1 MTPAGE
7 ARVIELLEAIL
18 VAVQRQHPAPPSNLM
33 DAAEVAAELGVN
45 VRTLRR
51 MRHEG
56 QAPEPI
62 KIGNALRW
70 RRADVDRFL
79 RARTA

>member
-1 MTPAGE
+1 MTPAVE
-7 ARVIELLEAIL
+7 ARVIELLERI
-18 VAVQRQHPAPPSNLM
+18 VAALERDTAPATRALM
-33 DAAEVAAELGVN
+33 DAAEVAAEFNVN

-56 QAPEPI
+56 AAPEPI

-70 RRADVDRFL
+70 RRTDVDRFL
-79 RARTA
+79 RARSA

>member
-18 VAVQRQHPAPPSNLM
+18 VAVQRQHAAPPSNLM
-33 DAAEVAAELGVN
+33 HAADVAAEFGVN

-51 MRHEG
+51 MRKEG

-62 KIGNALRW
+62 KIGNTLRW

-79 RARTA
+79 RARKA